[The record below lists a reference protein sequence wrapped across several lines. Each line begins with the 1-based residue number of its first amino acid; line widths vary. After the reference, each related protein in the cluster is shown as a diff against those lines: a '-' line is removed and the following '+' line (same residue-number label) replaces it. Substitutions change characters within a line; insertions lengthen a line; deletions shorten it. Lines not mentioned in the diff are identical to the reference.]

1 MRPFMS
7 FMFMQTSAV
16 ISNASMKARMLGPRR
31 RKKTA
36 CDKIYD
42 KITRKAG
49 NLVKTGEEIEKQY
62 GIPIINKRVSVTPVS
77 LIGGRYTKDDYV
89 ATVDHY
95 MDDPE
100 RFSRIF
106 RTTSELLD
114 KRIKVLHKRKADY
127 EAALAAAEAIK
138 ALDYIIPEEEMIYL
152 FKEVYVHYYDS
163 LTVRLD
169 SLKAIYQ
176 FVDVAT
182 SDTTYEGLRMI
193 VDEGDGGGVVVQ
205 KDLIVDSLDVAVDT
219 VALKDTV
226 AKRDTVAVEDTLR
239 HFAGQAEIKGVIKD
253 ILHK

>member
-1 MRPFMS
+1 MKRSLLYFMS
-7 FMFMQTSAV
+7 SAV
-16 ISNASMKARMLGPRR
+16 LLVGLLASCGTQEARIIPRGKLAKIYEEMLMTDQWISNTPLVRMVAD
-31 RKKTA
+31 TS
-36 CDKIYD
+36 
-42 KITRKAG
+42 
-49 NLVKTGEEIEKQY
+49 LVYEPILAKY
-62 GIPIINKRVSVTPVS
+62 G
-77 LIGGRYTKDDYV
+77 YTKDDYV
-89 ATVDHY
+89 ATVDRY

-114 KRIKVLHKRKADY
+114 KRLKVLHKRKADY

-193 VDEGDGGGVVVQ
+193 VD
-205 KDLIVDSLDVAVDT
+205 SLDVAVDT

-226 AKRDTVAVEDTLR
+226 EKRDTVAVEDTLR